1 MLICLHSCY
10 RTQYV
15 TYDEVSP
22 HICGVLSM
30 DLVMQCSRLLYVS
43 LHAVSTE
50 LKASNANK
58 LMRRKLQPK
67 TQLPPVYDML
77 AD

>member
-1 MLICLHSCY
+1 
-10 RTQYV
+10 
-15 TYDEVSP
+15 
-22 HICGVLSM
+22 M
-30 DLVMQCSRLLYVS
+30 DLVMQLNTSRLLCVS

-50 LKASNANK
+50 LKASNAIT

-67 TQLPPVYDML
+67 TRLPPVYDTL

>member
-1 MLICLHSCY
+1 
-10 RTQYV
+10 
-15 TYDEVSP
+15 
-22 HICGVLSM
+22 M